1 MCRGRRI
8 VKRPNIYKKE
18 VYIMKKKKII
28 SITGELASGK
38 TVIAKII
45 TEKLNYGIYKN
56 GEYFR
61 KLAKEHNMDV
71 TSFNKYVEKHP
82 EIDHAIEK
90 SATEY
95 AKTHEEFVIDAR
107 LRLVRYSR
115 II

>member
-1 MCRGRRI
+1 M
-8 VKRPNIYKKE
+8 E
-18 VYIMKKKKII
+18 KKKII

-61 KLAKEHNMDV
+61 RLAKEHNMDV

-82 EIDHAIEK
+82 EIDQAIER
-90 SATEY
+90 SASQY

-107 LRLVRYSR
+107 LRMVCSTRIFQSIPNSRYR
-115 II
+115 

>member
-1 MCRGRRI
+1 M
-8 VKRPNIYKKE
+8 E
-18 VYIMKKKKII
+18 KKKII

-38 TVIAKII
+38 TVITKLI

-82 EIDHAIEK
+82 EIDQAIER
-90 SATEY
+90 SASEY

-107 LRLVRYSR
+107 LRMVCSTR
-115 II
+115 ILQSIPNSKYR

>member
-1 MCRGRRI
+1 M
-8 VKRPNIYKKE
+8 E
-18 VYIMKKKKII
+18 KKKII

-71 TSFNKYVEKHP
+71 TSFNK
-82 EIDHAIEK
+82 
-90 SATEY
+90 
-95 AKTHEEFVIDAR
+95 
-107 LRLVRYSR
+107 
-115 II
+115 